1 MRVKGGYF
9 FHGRLAEWLMQRTA
23 NPFMSVRFRHRPP
36 KKLQNLKKVLAIRLN
51 FVYKAL
57 IADLA

>member
-1 MRVKGGYF
+1 MAV
-9 FHGRLAEWLMQRTA
+9 GRMAYAEDCKSFYVGSIPA
-23 NPFMSVRFRHRPP
+23 PAS
-36 KKLQNLKKVLAIRLN
+36 KKVANLKKVLAIRLN